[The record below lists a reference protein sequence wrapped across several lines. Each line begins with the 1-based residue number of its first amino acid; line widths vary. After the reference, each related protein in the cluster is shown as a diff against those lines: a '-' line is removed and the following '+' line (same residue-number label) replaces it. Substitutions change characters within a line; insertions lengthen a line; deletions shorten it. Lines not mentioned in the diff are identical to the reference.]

1 MECLAFL
8 VVAGIV
14 AVALLCVFAGQVKC
28 PYCRRRVEKDSG
40 ACPRCGRDLEP
51 EFWKRPI

>member
-8 VVAGIV
+8 LVVGVV
-14 AVALLCVFAGQVKC
+14 AVAAIGITLGKVKC
-28 PYCRRRVEKDSG
+28 PYCHRRVDQDAG

-51 EFWKRPI
+51 EFWKRQI

>member
-8 VVAGIV
+8 VVLGVVVSAVIV
-14 AVALLCVFAGQVKC
+14 VVLGKARC
-28 PYCRRRVEKDSG
+28 PYCRRRVERDSG

>member
-14 AVALLCVFAGQVKC
+14 AVAVLVVFLGRVKC
-28 PYCRRRVEKDSG
+28 QYCRRRLEKDSM
-40 ACPRCGRDLEP
+40 ACPRCRRELAP
-51 EFWKRPI
+51 EFWRRLL

>member
-14 AVALLCVFAGQVKC
+14 AVALLVVFAGQVQC

>member
-14 AVALLCVFAGQVKC
+14 AVAVLVVFLGRVKC
-28 PYCRRRVEKDSG
+28 PYCRRRLEKDSM
-40 ACPRCGRDLEP
+40 ACPRCRRELEP
-51 EFWKRPI
+51 EFWRRLL

>member
-14 AVALLCVFAGQVKC
+14 AVAVLVVFIGRVRC
-28 PYCRRRVEKDSG
+28 PSCRRRIDKDVA

-51 EFWKRPI
+51 EFWKRPL